1 MALRDKYEN
10 EIKTNPNLKQIAD
23 ANITGGD
30 KTPIESDGGLDL
42 STDEKA
48 IKKARGYELG
58 AGPSGYKGSG
68 NTPSKKYSDT
78 TRD

>member
-1 MALRDKYEN
+1 MSLVEKYNN
-10 EIKTNPNLKQIAD
+10 EKPRTAQANLK
-23 ANITGGD
+23 GGD
-30 KTPIESDGGLDL
+30 KTLIEGDGGLDL

-68 NTPSKKYSDT
+68 NTPSKKYSET
-78 TRD
+78 PRD